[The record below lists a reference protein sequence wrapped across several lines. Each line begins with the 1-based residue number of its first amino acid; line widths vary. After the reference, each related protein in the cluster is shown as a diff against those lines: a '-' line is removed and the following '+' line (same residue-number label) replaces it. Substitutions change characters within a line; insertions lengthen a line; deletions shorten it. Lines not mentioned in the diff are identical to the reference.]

1 MNMKTLRTRI
11 LLILLTTGFAFAAN
25 AQLLYQWAFTNAAD
39 TAISSAPS
47 VAAAPGTGQLGLQN
61 ASGDAINPG
70 LIFFTNANYG
80 PPGGPGGALVLNGQG
95 YNGGNSAVATNSSLD
110 LGTLYQFTVTYWV
123 QYGTD
128 MSGHLSREVQFGAS
142 VNYDEG
148 GKGPVGNHSG
158 VGTALNGSGSTAAT
172 QFQDGIANAAGGAN
186 PQVTITGDPNFPSG
200 FLYDGQTWYFEAVTY
215 NGLLTANNFTVWLAS
230 TNAGTATGTPGID
243 PFVGTQN
250 LGGIPFTTN
259 ASLILAGCAQG
270 GPRGISTGQISDVR
284 IYNGVLTSN
293 QLFTVRWFGYPVV
306 TNPPSVPQIV
316 QQPHSGGTFAGANRT
331 FSVVASGV
339 PDTFTYLWR
348 SNNVPIAGATHASFT
363 LTNVSMQANGA
374 SFVCSVSNV
383 VGGFNSAPA
392 VLTVVPVVPGS
403 YTQAA
408 LTNQPYALWL
418 LNEATNAANF
428 VVSDYAN
435 GNDGQGVNPVNMLFE
450 SGASRPL
457 YPGFPANNTAIEVV
471 QGTSA
476 RLNMPALPAYANTG
490 MTLCG
495 WIYTPT
501 MGTSGNGL
509 IFSLPS
515 DTANGFGMIFGA
527 GNELDYQWGAGA
539 FLGSGLIIPSAEWAF
554 VALVVS
560 TNLTQV
566 DLDNNI
572 PADTNATLYVGS
584 ISEGGL
590 FSYTVSAAL
599 TGYNIPSGTSPASLA
614 LGRTTFSSSENGGY
628 YETSDVRFNDV
639 AVFYQGLSPQTI
651 TNLYVAG
658 AGMNSLPIS
667 AIPDPST
674 PGNLLLT
681 WIVGTLQEATVV
693 TGPYTDVASLP
704 ASPYSAP
711 MTEARH
717 FYRLRQ

>member
-1 MNMKTLRTRI
+1 MRTRI
-11 LLILLTTGFAFAAN
+11 LLILLTTSFGVAAN

-47 VAAAPGTGQLGLQN
+47 VAAAPGTGQLGLLN
-61 ASGDAINPG
+61 ASGDAITPG

-110 LGTLYQFTVTYWV
+110 LGTLYQFTITYWV

-128 MSGHLSREVQFGAS
+128 MGGHLSREIEIGAS

-148 GKGPVGNHSG
+148 GKGSVGNHSG
-158 VGTALNGSGSTAAT
+158 VGTALNGSGSGAAA

-186 PQVTITGDPNFPSG
+186 PQVTITGDPNFSSG

-230 TNAGTATGTPGID
+230 TNASAGTGTPGID

-250 LGGIPFTTN
+250 LGGIPLTTN
-259 ASLILAGCAQG
+259 GSVILAGCAQG

-293 QLFTVRWFGYPVV
+293 QLMTVRWFGYPTVV
-306 TNPPSVPQIV
+306 NPPSAPIIV
-316 QQPHSGGTFAGANRT
+316 QQPNSGSTFAGANRT
-331 FSVVASGV
+331 FSVAASGT

-348 SNNVPIAGATHASFT
+348 SNNVPIPGATNASFT
-363 LTNVSMQANGA
+363 LNNVGRQANGA

-383 VGGFNSAPA
+383 VGGFNSASA
-392 VLTVVPVVPGS
+392 VLTVVPVAPGG
-403 YTQAA
+403 YAQAA

-418 LNEATNAANF
+418 LNEPTNTANF

-435 GNDGQGVNPVNMLFE
+435 GNDGQGVNPVNMLFDGGP
-450 SGASRPL
+450 SSPL
-457 YPGFPANNTAIEVV
+457 YPGFPANNTAIEVL

-476 RLNMPALPAYANTG
+476 RLNMPALPVYNNTG

-515 DTANGFGMIFGA
+515 DTANGFGLRFGP

-539 FLGSGLIIPSAEWAF
+539 FTGSGLIIPSAEWSF

-560 TNLTQV
+560 TNLTQA
-566 DLDNNI
+566 DLDSSI
-572 PADTNATLYVGS
+572 AADTNATLYVGS
-584 ISEGGL
+584 ISGGGL
-590 FSYTVSAAL
+590 SSYTASTAL
-599 TGYNIPSGTSPASLA
+599 SGYNIPGGTSPANLA

-628 YETSDVRFNDV
+628 YQTSDVRFNDV
-639 AVFYQGLSPQTI
+639 AVFYHGLSPQTI

-658 AGMNSLPIS
+658 AGMNRMPIS
-667 AIPDPST
+667 AIPDPTT

-681 WIVGTLQEATVV
+681 WMVGTLQESTPSV
-693 TGPYTDVASLP
+693 TGPYNDVPGAP
-704 ASPYSAP
+704 TSPPYAYSVP
-711 MTEARH
+711 MTDAQH
-717 FYRLRQ
+717 YYRLRQ